1 MTSGNDRTSRT
12 GQENC
17 FQNNRW
23 HNYHLGNRTYL
34 LYFYGDFINGDD
46 FRVIDFIGILYGLLL
61 PVLWYGYTLGRRVTG
76 NRIARIEGRK
86 VGVGTMLL
94 RELVAGI
101 FYALTF
107 GIGLIVSVL
116 MVGIREDHRAIHD
129 FIAGTY
135 VTRCPPEKN
144 ENAHHI

>member
-1 MTSGNDRTSRT
+1 MTEPAGLDKRIVSRIIDGIIITLGTVLTS
-12 GQENC
+12 
-17 FQNNRW
+17 
-23 HNYHLGNRTYL
+23 YI
-34 LYFYGDFINGDD
+34 FYGDFINGDD

-76 NRIARIEGRK
+76 NRIVRIEGGK

-116 MVGIREDHRAIHD
+116 MVGIREDRRAIHD